1 VLLEREKRM
10 QGKIQK
16 RRQGMI
22 RQMLLGFL
30 TVVALLL
37 ANIDVS
43 QAQGTRRVI
52 AVFRADVSFESFEG
66 AYQPDER
73 ARINPEAWTY
83 VDRRVFAAV
92 QALEQQLGFSADHV
106 YSAAL
111 RGFAARMTEQQISV
125 LENDPSVAYVEDD
138 VVMTA
143 KVQDLP
149 WGIDR
154 IDADV
159 SSTLAGNGS
168 GAISNVSVYIIDSGV
183 DIAHDDLDVLGH
195 VKLLPFPLFNNK
207 DCNGHGTHVAGT
219 AAAIDNDIDVVG
231 VAPGAPLY
239 GLKVLN
245 CLGSGPNSGTIKAV
259 DLVTANGTKPGVVNM
274 SLGGAASQALDDA
287 IVNSVNSGFFYAV
300 AAGNENAD
308 ACNGSPSRNGLVNG
322 VVSVAAVN
330 VNELEADFS
339 NFGDCVDIWAPG
351 VDVLSTA
358 LGGGTTTLSGTSMS
372 SPHVAG
378 AAALYLSNNPTATPA
393 QVESA
398 IKAAAVATGT
408 NSKDGRPIV
417 RLNVGGF

>member
-1 VLLEREKRM
+1 
-10 QGKIQK
+10 
-16 RRQGMI
+16 MI
-22 RQMLLGFL
+22 RQMLLGSL

-37 ANIDVS
+37 AHVDVS

-73 ARINPEAWTY
+73 VRVNPGAWGY
-83 VDRRVFAAV
+83 LNPLVVAAV
-92 QALEQQLGFSADHV
+92 QALERNLGFSADHV

-111 RGFAARMTEQQISV
+111 RGFAARLTEQQISA

-138 VVMTA
+138 VIMTG
-143 KVQDLP
+143 KVQELP

-154 IDADV
+154 IEADV

-168 GAISNVSVYIIDSGV
+168 GTISNVSVYIIDSGI
-183 DIAHDDLDVLGH
+183 DITHDDLNVLGH
-195 VKLLPFPLFNNK
+195 VKLLPFPLLLNK
-207 DCNGHGTHVAGT
+207 DCNRHGTHVAGT

-231 VAPGAPLY
+231 VAPGAALY

-245 CLGSGPNSGTIKAV
+245 CRGEGPSSGLIKAV

-274 SLGGAASQALDDA
+274 SLGTDPPAVIQALDDA

-308 ACNGSPSRNGLVNG
+308 ACNGSPSRNGPVDG
-322 VVSVAAVN
+322 VMSVAAVD
-330 VNELEADFS
+330 VNELEPDFS

-408 NSKDGRPIV
+408 NSKDGRAIT
-417 RLNVGGF
+417 RLNVAGF